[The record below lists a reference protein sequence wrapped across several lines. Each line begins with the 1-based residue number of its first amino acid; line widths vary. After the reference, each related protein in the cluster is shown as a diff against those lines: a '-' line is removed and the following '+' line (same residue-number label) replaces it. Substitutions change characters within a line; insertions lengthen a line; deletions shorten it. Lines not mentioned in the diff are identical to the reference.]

1 MIRYPYTDGVD
12 TYLPIP
18 KCGTTSMKQTFPD
31 WEKMLVLPT
40 RRLPAFTFVRH
51 PVARWFSAVNEYAI
65 NNRLNYDMVVAVAEQ
80 TEYAINNRFNYDM
93 VVAVAEQTG
102 RFAFDQHTAPQAD
115 YLYDVFDVELV
126 RLENAGDYV
135 WERFGRELWRLRQR
149 EWTVLHRLI
158 PYIEAGSCG
167 VCVSVSG
174 RFFTG

>member
-80 TEYAINNRFNYDM
+80 T
-93 VVAVAEQTG
+93 G

-115 YLYDVFDVELV
+115 YLHDVFDVELV

-158 PYIEAGSCG
+158 PYIEEYYAEDMGLYE
-167 VCVSVSG
+167 
-174 RFFTG
+174 RAL

>member
-80 TEYAINNRFNYDM
+80 T
-93 VVAVAEQTG
+93 G
-102 RFAFDQHTAPQAD
+102 RFAFDQHTAP
-115 YLYDVFDVELV
+115 

-158 PYIEAGSCG
+158 PYIEEYYAEDMGLYE
-167 VCVSVSG
+167 
-174 RFFTG
+174 RAL

>member
-80 TEYAINNRFNYDM
+80 T
-93 VVAVAEQTG
+93 G

-115 YLYDVFDVELV
+115 YLHDVFDTELV

-158 PYIEAGSCG
+158 PYIEEYYAEDMGLYE
-167 VCVSVSG
+167 
-174 RFFTG
+174 RAL